1 MGNESVS
8 GGPYGVILGGANK
21 TVNGPPVNI
30 YPNSNP
36 NNQSLQDLI
45 NSLLDQFPH
54 TVFTV
59 LNFDLTNGFANYL
72 VPNSGTNI
80 RFAYSPN
87 PAALI
92 GVSLDQQTNGQIPL
106 QPGNSIGGT
115 TFDQF
120 YLSAQPQSGVTATLV
135 VWKDTPAARV
145 LLR

>member
-1 MGNESVS
+1 MGSENVS
-8 GGPYGVILGGANK
+8 AGPYGVILGGANRAP
-21 TVNGPPVNI
+21 NGPSNQI
-30 YPNSNP
+30 YPSNNA
-36 NNQSLQDLI
+36 NNQNLQDLI

-54 TVFTV
+54 TVFTT
-59 LNFDLTNGFANYL
+59 LNFDLTNGFNGYL

-92 GVSLDQQTNGQIPL
+92 SVSLDQQTNGQIPL